1 MMMTKG
7 SGNPQSFAIEW
18 NKRGACFKA
27 MAAVGL
33 VQSDIYGMVWEDTL
47 SSSRGDNPARP
58 SIRTACDP
66 ATDLTS
72 QNDPQMMHVDYELAC
87 VGELGIQDA

>member
-1 MMMTKG
+1 M
-7 SGNPQSFAIEW
+7 W
-18 NKRGACFKA
+18 NG
-27 MAAVGL
+27 VGGH
-33 VQSDIYGMVWEDTL
+33 SIFE
-47 SSSRGDNPARP
+47 SGDNPARP
-58 SIRTACDP
+58 SIWTACDP

>member
-1 MMMTKG
+1 MMTKG

-33 VQSDIYGMVWEDTL
+33 VQAIYTEWRGRDTL
-47 SSSRGDNPARP
+47 SSSRGIILLGPQYGPLA
-58 SIRTACDP
+58 IQQ
-66 ATDLTS
+66 LTW
-72 QNDPQMMHVDYELAC
+72 L
-87 VGELGIQDA
+87 LKTILR